1 MGVNCMMNV
10 IVAERIKELM
20 TEEKLSQVALAAKIG
35 VKQNTISAWLLGKKE
50 PSIRSLWLLAD
61 YFDTD
66 IDYIVGRK
74 NY

>member
-1 MGVNCMMNV
+1 MKI

-20 TEEKLSQVALAAKIG
+20 KEENLTQVALAAKTG
-35 VKQNTISAWLLGKKE
+35 VKQNTISAWLLEKKE

-61 YFDTD
+61 YFNVD

-74 NY
+74 DI

>member
-1 MGVNCMMNV
+1 MMNV